1 MRKLFG
7 CLMFTCFI
15 LTLNGQQIYIK
26 TGKVIS
32 SFDYINSEG
41 NRLGDLEGSFLNSLG
56 LGGRM
61 PLFQSALHLSFEI
74 ANDRFAASSTDPVLG
89 NYSEWDV
96 SFLDLNL
103 GVDYE
108 FLKPDYYQNDRE
120 GFSFY
125 LKGIVAGDILIKG
138 KQRLNNQVFDL
149 TGVEEFDKPVLLLK
163 GGAGVNY
170 YITRSYVAS
179 VQYMFG
185 RSILF
190 GNYEGQ
196 EKLRYLTHSISIVF
210 SVNLWYKKN

>member
-7 CLMFTCFI
+7 FLMFTFFI
-15 LTLNGQQIYIK
+15 LTVNAQQLYLK
-26 TGKVIS
+26 TGKVLS
-32 SFDYINSEG
+32 SFDYNNSEG
-41 NRLGDLEGSFLNSLG
+41 KKLSDLEGSFLNSLG
-56 LGGRM
+56 IGGRM
-61 PLFQSALHLSFEI
+61 PLLQSAFHLSVEI
-74 ANDRFAASSTDPVLG
+74 SNDKYAASSSDPVLG

-108 FLKPDYYQNDRE
+108 FLKPKYYQNDRE

-125 LKGIVAGDILIKG
+125 IKGIVASDFLIKG

-149 TGVEEFDKPVLLLK
+149 TGVEEFDKPVFLLK
-163 GGAGVNY
+163 GGVGVNY

-179 VQYMFG
+179 AQYTYG

-196 EKLRYLTHSISIVF
+196 EKLRFKTHSISIVF

>member
-7 CLMFTCFI
+7 CLMFTYFI
-15 LTLNGQQIYIK
+15 LTVSGQQVYIK

-32 SFDYINSEG
+32 SFDYKNSGG
-41 NRLGDLEGSFLNSLG
+41 NSLSNLEGSFLNSLG

-61 PLFQSALHLSFEI
+61 PLLQSAFHLSFEI
-74 ANDRFAASSTDPVLG
+74 SNDKYAASNSDPVLG

-108 FLKPDYYQNDRE
+108 FLKPLFYQNDRE

-125 LKGIVAGDILIKG
+125 LKGIFATDLLING

-163 GGAGVNY
+163 GGTGVNY

-179 VQYMFG
+179 AQYLFG

-196 EKLRYLTHSISIVF
+196 EKLRFMTHSISIVF